1 VVTISDMVSN
11 VENDDIKTTPQRLC
25 SEIQLF
31 DLCELERCDFK
42 DGRFCTDPRLL
53 AKFEAIADVE
63 DERPSDRRAVN
74 VDDADDEDEFYDD
87 AEEEEEEEEEEGY
100 SVFDDEDNEEQ
111 DWER

>member
-1 VVTISDMVSN
+1 VVTISEMVSN
-11 VENDDIKTTPQRLC
+11 VENEDIKTTPQRLC

-31 DLCELERCDFK
+31 DLCELERCTYK

-53 AKFEAIADVE
+53 AKFEAISDDE
-63 DERPSDRRAVN
+63 DERPATARHIAS
-74 VDDADDEDEFYDD
+74 VDDTDEEEEFYDD
-87 AEEEEEEEEEEGY
+87 TEEEEEEEGY

>member
-1 VVTISDMVSN
+1 MVTISDMVSS
-11 VENDDIKTTPQRLC
+11 VENNDTKTTPQRLC
-25 SEIQLF
+25 NEIQLF
-31 DLCELERCDFK
+31 DLCELDRCDFK

-74 VDDADDEDEFYDD
+74 VDDTDDEDEFYDD
-87 AEEEEEEEEEEGY
+87 GQDEEEDEDGY
-100 SVFDDEDNEEQ
+100 SVFDDEDKEEQ